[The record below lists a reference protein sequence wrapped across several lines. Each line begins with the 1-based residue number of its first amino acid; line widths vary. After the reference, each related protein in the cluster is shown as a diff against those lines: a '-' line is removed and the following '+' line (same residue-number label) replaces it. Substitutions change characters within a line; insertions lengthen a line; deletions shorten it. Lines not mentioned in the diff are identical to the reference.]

1 MSKVTISGIEVDFP
15 FDPYEEQVK
24 YMTKVIECLQD
35 KKFGVLESPTGT
47 GKTLSLLCSTLSWL
61 RTQKD
66 LPLPTSTDLP
76 LEGNNDE
83 AGLFSNVIPKYLFP
97 RVIYASRTHSQLSK
111 AMLELQKTAFKSF
124 KITILGSRDQMCI
137 HPQVKNETN
146 LSLKNALC
154 SMHMKNKTCHFGNN
168 VEKVKYD
175 VTFTEGITDIED
187 LISKSTKKGCCPYYM
202 ARELQEK
209 ADVIF
214 MPYNY
219 LFDYHIRKALKISL
233 VNCVIILDEAHN
245 IDKVCE
251 EACSVS
257 IKSSDIALAISDVT
271 KEMQVLYDDIE
282 SGFLMMERDYTSEE
296 LCFVKEKLVSLES
309 VIDDLKVSK
318 DVTITQNG
326 SYIFELLQNAGID
339 IQTSQELIRVC
350 SQIYEFVSNISD
362 SNNRRGGALKKIADD
377 LSVINS
383 TVEESNSNMPEKDF
397 RVFIEVEVVRNS
409 FGGFNNKDSKG
420 GKIVNYWC
428 FNPGFSLNNVMINS
442 IHSLILTS
450 GTLAPITSFV
460 KEMSLTSPVIAECTH
475 IVSTDQVFACQVEV
489 GPRNIQLKCNYANRQ
504 NNDYWQELG
513 LTLQNFFRIIPDG
526 VLLFFPSYTTLNIA
540 VEMWR
545 ESGLWEKLGQLKP
558 IFIEPKLKSE
568 LQQVSEE
575 YYKAIETGRGK
586 GAVFIGV
593 CRGKISEGLDF
604 SDQYGRAVIIAGLP
618 YPPLHDPKVKLKKQY
633 IDQNKKANTD
643 LTGDVWYVLEATKA
657 VNQAIGRV
665 IRHSEDY
672 GAIILCDA
680 QFNNKNI
687 VQNLSKWVQQRI
699 TKPRSFGESIGVLR
713 GFFRKNQS
721 SATAKFSIAQN
732 KMVCTPSFDHSS
744 SSGLRRSE
752 INHLG
757 ILSSQS
763 STFEGANSLSTSSN
777 SESSVLL
784 SKIKAKTS
792 LESRLRVV
800 SNLLNHYENISPQL
814 NATKQPK
821 SCLQILA
828 KDELYPNT
836 MESSISFQFLH
847 DMLKNENLLNVL
859 DWAIGTFEK
868 QCFSYTEKFKLEST
882 PSSVFDVPEPSS
894 AGFAPKTYQN
904 FELDKNKSKEVESL
918 IKRLH
923 LLSIKMEGAIG
934 KCLSSNPSSNNQLFE
949 DIDLA
954 EESLNAPA
962 KRRKIKLKFIKIDD
976 IHLPGSDQLSREKEK
991 RLNDTKNFLIELK
1004 STLEPSSY
1012 SRLMGLIKNFSSEED
1027 FKETINY
1034 LRVLF
1039 PETDEEFK
1047 NIFQRCYLL
1056 FTGKWEKEFKKYC
1069 LENNI

>member
-1 MSKVTISGIEVDFP
+1 MRVSQASW
-15 FDPYEEQVK
+15 YEP
-24 YMTKVIECLQD
+24 
-35 KKFGVLESPTGT
+35 ESNENADRSDAGSPINAFFN
-47 GKTLSLLCSTLSWL
+47 WL
-61 RTQKD
+61 RSQKN
-66 LPLPTSTDLP
+66 LPLPSSTDLP
-76 LEGNNDE
+76 
-83 AGLFSNVIPKYLFP
+83 
-97 RVIYASRTHSQLSK
+97 
-111 AMLELQKTAFKSF
+111 
-124 KITILGSRDQMCI
+124 
-137 HPQVKNETN
+137 
-146 LSLKNALC
+146 
-154 SMHMKNKTCHFGNN
+154 
-168 VEKVKYD
+168 VE
-175 VTFTEGITDIED
+175 
-187 LISKSTKKGCCPYYM
+187 
-202 ARELQEK
+202 
-209 ADVIF
+209 
-214 MPYNY
+214 
-219 LFDYHIRKALKISL
+219 
-233 VNCVIILDEAHN
+233 DEAHN

-271 KEMQVLYDDIE
+271 KEMQVMYDDIE
-282 SGFLMMERDYTSEE
+282 SGFLAVERDYTSEE

-309 VIDDLKVSK
+309 VINDLKVSK

-326 SYIFELLQNAGID
+326 SYIFELLQKAGID
-339 IQTSQELIRVC
+339 VNTSQELIRVC

-362 SNNRRGGALKKIADD
+362 SNNRRGGALKKLADD
-377 LSVINS
+377 LTVINS
-383 TVEESNSNMPEKDF
+383 TVEVSNFHMPEKDF

-409 FGGFNNKDSKG
+409 FGGGFNTKDSKG
-420 GKIVNYWC
+420 GKVVNYWC
-428 FNPGFSLNNVMINS
+428 FNPGFSLNNVMINT

-450 GTLAPITSFV
+450 GTLAPIASFV

-475 IVSTDQVFACQVEV
+475 IVSKDQVFVCQVEV

-504 NNDYWQELG
+504 NIGYWQELG

-545 ESGLWEKLGQLKP
+545 ESGLWEKLGHLKP

-568 LQQVSEE
+568 LQQVSQE
-575 YYKAIETGRGK
+575 YYKAIETGNGK

-633 IDQNKKANTD
+633 IDQNRKNNTD
-643 LTGDVWYVLEATKA
+643 LTGDVWYVLEATRA

-680 QFNNKNI
+680 QFNNQNI
-687 VQNLSKWVQQRI
+687 IQNLSKWVQQRI
-699 TKPRSFGESIGVLR
+699 IKPRSFGESIGVLR

-721 SATAKFSIAQN
+721 SAASKFNIAQN

-752 INHLG
+752 INHSE
-757 ILSSQS
+757 ILSPCT
-763 STFEGANSLSTSSN
+763 STIGGTNFKSIGNN
-777 SESSVLL
+777 SESCVLL
-784 SKIKAKTS
+784 SKIKTKTS
-792 LESRLRVV
+792 LESRLRIV
-800 SNLLNHYENISPQL
+800 SNLLDHYENISPQL

-821 SCLQILA
+821 SCLEILA
-828 KDELYPNT
+828 KDELYPNI
-836 MESSISFQFLH
+836 MESSISIQFLH

-859 DWAIGTFEK
+859 DWVIGIFEK
-868 QCFSYTEKFKLEST
+868 QCLSYTEKFKLEST
-882 PSSVFDVPEPSS
+882 PSYIFDVPEPS
-894 AGFAPKTYQN
+894 ADFLPKTFQN
-904 FELDKNKSKEVESL
+904 LELDKTKTKEVESL

-923 LLSIKMEGAIG
+923 LLSMKMEGAVG
-934 KCLSSNPSSNNQLFE
+934 KSLSCNKPSSSKQLFE

-954 EESLNAPA
+954 EENLNAPA

-976 IHLPGSDQLSREKEK
+976 IHLPGSDHLSREKEK

-1027 FKETINY
+1027 FKETVNY
-1034 LRVLF
+1034 LRILF
-1039 PETDEEFK
+1039 PETDDEFK
-1047 NIFQRCYLL
+1047 SIFKQCYLL
-1056 FTGKWEKEFKKYC
+1056 FTGRWEKEFKKYC
-1069 LENNI
+1069 SENNILT